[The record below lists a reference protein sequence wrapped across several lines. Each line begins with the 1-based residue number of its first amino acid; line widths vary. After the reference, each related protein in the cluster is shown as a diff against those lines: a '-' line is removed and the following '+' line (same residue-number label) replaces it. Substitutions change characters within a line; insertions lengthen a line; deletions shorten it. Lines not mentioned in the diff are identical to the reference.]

1 MPISYR
7 IFDPGTRS
15 VAAPSVSRE
24 MWKKTS
30 FPPFSGR
37 MKPNPLSSKYLT
49 MDPVC
54 SPDVQEAPSDPEE
67 GWPDEGRLVLSPTP
81 CLRRAR
87 SLSVNSLVSVDSVGI
102 LKLGF

>member
-1 MPISYR
+1 
-7 IFDPGTRS
+7 
-15 VAAPSVSRE
+15 
-24 MWKKTS
+24 
-30 FPPFSGR
+30 

-102 LKLGF
+102 LKLGFFFWASSKSLFCLAFKSATSLRVGRRGRYDFRLP